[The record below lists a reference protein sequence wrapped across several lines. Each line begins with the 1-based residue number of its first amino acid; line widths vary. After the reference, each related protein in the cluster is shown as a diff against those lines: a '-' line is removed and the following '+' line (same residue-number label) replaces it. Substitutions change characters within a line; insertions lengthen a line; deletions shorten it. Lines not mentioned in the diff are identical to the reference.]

1 MMSQHSL
8 LVTKEVV
15 RKEESRKV
23 KEKLQDERP
32 QGENLEYFTEWI
44 NTIW

>member
-1 MMSQHSL
+1 MSQHL
-8 LVTKEVV
+8 YWVTKEVV
-15 RKEESRKV
+15 TIEGSRKV

>member
-1 MMSQHSL
+1 MSQHSL

-32 QGENLEYFTEWI
+32 RGENLEYFTEWI